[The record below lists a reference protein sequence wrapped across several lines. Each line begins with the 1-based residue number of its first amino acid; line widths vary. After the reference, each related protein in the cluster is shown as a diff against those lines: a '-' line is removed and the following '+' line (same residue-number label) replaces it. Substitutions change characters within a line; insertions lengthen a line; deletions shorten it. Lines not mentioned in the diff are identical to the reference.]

1 MIHLCS
7 KMHCKRIT
15 RYHLQDQDNQGQKNL
30 DKGNLVRSRRGHCE
44 VAPADER
51 VGHGRAAFW
60 FSEPG
65 DWNLS
70 FKRTREAV
78 LRRAESCER
87 MSTE

>member
-1 MIHLCS
+1 
-7 KMHCKRIT
+7 MHCERIT
-15 RYHLQDQDNQGQKNL
+15 RNHLQDQDNQGQKNL
-30 DKGNLVRSRRGHCE
+30 DKGNLVWSWRGHCE

-51 VGHGRAAFW
+51 VGHGRGAFW

-78 LRRAESCER
+78 LRRAEFCER